1 MDNIEHEANG
11 YRREYARC
19 APIFLQMWQ
28 QRPVEMCRW
37 ALQDIYNTLV
47 GREMDAYTGRLYA
60 ELDAVR
66 DRMMALKREG
76 V

>member
-1 MDNIEHEANG
+1 MDNIEHEENE

-19 APIFLQMWQ
+19 APIFRQMWQ
-28 QRPVEMCRW
+28 QRPAELCSY
-37 ALQDIYNTLV
+37 ALKDIHHTLA
-47 GREMDAYTGRLYA
+47 GREMDGYTGRLYA

-66 DRMMALKREG
+66 DRMAALKKRE